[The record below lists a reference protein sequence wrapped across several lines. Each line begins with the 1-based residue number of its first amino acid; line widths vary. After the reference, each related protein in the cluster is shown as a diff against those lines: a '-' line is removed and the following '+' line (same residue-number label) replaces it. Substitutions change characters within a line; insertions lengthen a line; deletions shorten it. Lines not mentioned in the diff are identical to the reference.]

1 MRTSQY
7 YLGFMYENAEG
18 VTQDYKLAVKWYR
31 KAAKQGHTGGQLY
44 LGLMYG
50 KGLGVTQD
58 EKKAVKWLRKAAKQG
73 HAAAQSALD
82 GLGAR

>member
-1 MRTSQY
+1 
-7 YLGFMYENAEG
+7 
-18 VTQDYKLAVKWYR
+18 
-31 KAAKQGHTGGQLY
+31 
-44 LGLMYG
+44 MYG

-82 GLGAR
+82 ALDAR